1 MKKERAII
9 SQTIPSLLADLQ
21 SESVGYVELKTKF
34 FVEQFIQRCLNG
46 AWV

>member
-9 SQTIPSLLADLQ
+9 SQTIPSLPADMQ
-21 SESVGYVELKTKF
+21 SESVGYVELKTLF
-34 FVEQFIQRCLNG
+34 FVRQFIQRCLNG

>member
-9 SQTIPSLLADLQ
+9 SQTIPSLPADMQ
-21 SESVGYVELKTKF
+21 SESVGYVELKTLF